1 MAEQGLMAGQQ
12 LPTPKKKKKK
22 VAYITKKKKYTGKKY
37 DTSALA
43 AGQQVLTA
51 RKGRKDRGKKYGSA
65 EAGELRRN
73 VREEARKGRA
83 KPRPFGDA
91 FKAARA
97 AGKDKFLW
105 KGKSYHTKTKSELE
119 KAATK
124 SKREE
129 RFDPTKTKAAATD
142 EQRKLKKRVEWMKKR
157 KEEGKS
163 YSAKNLAKF
172 SSQLKKANVI

>member
-1 MAEQGLMAGQQ
+1 MAEQGLMAYGQQ
-12 LPTPKKKKKK
+12 VATPKKKKKK
-22 VAYITKKKKYTGKKY
+22 VAYITKKKKYTGKTY

-51 RKGRKDRGKKYGSA
+51 RKGRKDRGKKKYGSA

-83 KPRPFGDA
+83 KPRPFGEA
-91 FKAARA
+91 FKAARS

-119 KAATK
+119 KGKATGK
-124 SKREE
+124 SEKAKFE
-129 RFDPTKTKAAATD
+129 TKARANKMPGRQSKWEKFKGSKTLA
-142 EQRKLKKRVEWMKKR
+142 EFARKLKQK
-157 KEEGKS
+157 
-163 YSAKNLAKF
+163 
-172 SSQLKKANVI
+172 

>member
-119 KAATK
+119 KGKATGK
-124 SKREE
+124 SEKAKFE
-129 RFDPTKTKAAATD
+129 TKARANKMPGRQSKWEKFKSSKTLA
-142 EQRKLKKRVEWMKKR
+142 EFARKLKQK
-157 KEEGKS
+157 
-163 YSAKNLAKF
+163 
-172 SSQLKKANVI
+172 

>member
-1 MAEQGLMAGQQ
+1 MAEQGLMAYGQQ
-12 LPTPKKKKKK
+12 VATPKKKKKK

-83 KPRPFGDA
+83 KPRPFGEA
-91 FKAARA
+91 FKAARS

-119 KAATK
+119 KGKATGK
-124 SKREE
+124 SEKAKFE
-129 RFDPTKTKAAATD
+129 TKARANKMPGRQSKWEKFKSSKTLA
-142 EQRKLKKRVEWMKKR
+142 EFARKLKQK
-157 KEEGKS
+157 
-163 YSAKNLAKF
+163 
-172 SSQLKKANVI
+172 

>member
-1 MAEQGLMAGQQ
+1 MAEQGLMAYGQQ
-12 LPTPKKKKKK
+12 VATPKKKKKK

-83 KPRPFGDA
+83 KPRPFGEA
-91 FKAARA
+91 FKSARA

-119 KAATK
+119 KGKATGK
-124 SKREE
+124 SEKAKFE
-129 RFDPTKTKAAATD
+129 TKARANKMPGRQSKWEKFKSSKTLA
-142 EQRKLKKRVEWMKKR
+142 EFARKLKQK
-157 KEEGKS
+157 
-163 YSAKNLAKF
+163 
-172 SSQLKKANVI
+172 

>member
-1 MAEQGLMAGQQ
+1 MAEQGLMAYGQQ
-12 LPTPKKKKKK
+12 VATPKKKKT
-22 VAYITKKKKYTGKKY
+22 YITKKKKKYKVKKY

-73 VREEARKGRA
+73 IREEARKGRA
-83 KPRPFGDA
+83 KPRPFGEA
-91 FKAARA
+91 FKSARA